1 MAERNTAQ
9 LWDSVWT
16 RSPSVEKDL
25 YAVAK
30 EERLVRW
37 QRIEAKILERFPGF
51 DQLSVLEL
59 GAGRGTN
66 AALMAGRGA
75 SVAVLDY
82 SEIALQR
89 SRRVFE
95 NLGLPVSLVLQDAL
109 GLSDE
114 LRGRYDVSMSFGLAE
129 HFLGDERHAIIKAH
143 FDVLKEGGLAFI
155 SVPNAHNPPYRLY
168 KWITER
174 TGRWT
179 IGEEYPFSRR
189 ELEEHCERLGI
200 TEYGFFGDSLW
211 RSKKFLNPLKW
222 FPRRK
227 RKRKEAEPGL
237 RTPGDAAAAAGEA
250 EVRPE
255 GARADDGTAASG
267 SPPPAAPGTGA
278 AAGDAAPAGGG
289 RRRRR
294 LPRREKGTRWD
305 DRYAYA
311 LVLWA
316 VKPPER

>member
-1 MAERNTAQ
+1 MAQRNTAQ
-9 LWDSVWT
+9 LWDDVWT

-30 EERLVRW
+30 EERLIRW
-37 QRIEAKILERFPGF
+37 QRMEAQILSRFSSF
-51 DQLSVLEL
+51 EDLAVIEL

-75 SVAVLDY
+75 RVSVLDY

-89 SRRVFE
+89 SRKVFE
-95 NLGLPVSLVLQDAL
+95 NLELPVELVLQDAL
-109 GLSDE
+109 DLPSE
-114 LRGRYDVSMSFGLAE
+114 LRGKYDVSMSFGLAE
-129 HFLGDERHAIIKAH
+129 HFTGDARHAIIAAH
-143 FDVLKEGGLAFI
+143 FAVLKPGGLAFI
-155 SVPNAHNPPYRLY
+155 SVPNAYNPPYRLY

-189 ELEEHCERLGI
+189 ELESHCTRLGI
-200 TEYGFFGDSLW
+200 EEYGFFGDSLW

-227 RKRKEAEPGL
+227 RRARRHEPEAQHGGAEP
-237 RTPGDAAAAAGEA
+237 
-250 EVRPE
+250 PE
-255 GARADDGTAASG
+255 G
-267 SPPPAAPGTGA
+267 GA
-278 AAGDAAPAGGG
+278 ARQESGAERQESGIEQQPSAARK
-289 RRRRR
+289 RRYRR
-294 LPRREKGTRWD
+294 LPRREKGTRLD

-316 VKPPER
+316 VKPGAG

>member
-1 MAERNTAQ
+1 MTERNTAQ
-9 LWDSVWT
+9 LWDNVWT

-30 EERLVRW
+30 EERLIRW
-37 QRIEAKILERFPGF
+37 QRMEAKILERFAAF
-51 DQLSVLEL
+51 DALSVIEL

-75 SVAVLDY
+75 RVSVLDY

-89 SRRVFE
+89 SRRVFA
-95 NLGLPVSLVLQDAL
+95 NLELPVDLVLQDAL
-109 GLSDE
+109 QLEPQHIGQ
-114 LRGRYDVSMSFGLAE
+114 YDVSMSFGLAE
-129 HFLGDERHAIIKAH
+129 HFVGAAREAIVKAH
-143 FDVLKEGGLAFI
+143 FDVLKAGGLAFI
-155 SVPNAHNPPYRLY
+155 SVPNAYNPPYRLY
-168 KWITER
+168 KWITEH

-189 ELEEHCERLGI
+189 ELEAQCARLGI

-227 RKRKEAEPGL
+227 KKEPDSSAGDGAEASV
-237 RTPGDAAAAAGEA
+237 DAADESHPPSLPAEDDAAQRADRSAPAAAAGK
-250 EVRPE
+250 
-255 GARADDGTAASG
+255 
-267 SPPPAAPGTGA
+267 
-278 AAGDAAPAGGG
+278 
-289 RRRRR
+289 RRYRR
-294 LPRREKGTRWD
+294 LPAREKGTRWD

-316 VKPPER
+316 VKPPSPAPSGTDD

>member
-1 MAERNTAQ
+1 MTQRNTAE
-9 LWDSVWT
+9 LWDNVWV
-16 RSPSVEKDL
+16 RSPSVERDL

-30 EERLVRW
+30 EERLIRW
-37 QRIEAKILERFPGF
+37 QRMEAKVLERFGSF
-51 DQLSVLEL
+51 ENLSVIEL

-75 SVAVLDY
+75 HVSVLDY
-82 SEIALQR
+82 SGIALER

-95 NLGLPVSLVLQDAL
+95 NLELPVELVLQDAL
-109 GLSDE
+109 DLPPGLV
-114 LRGRYDVSMSFGLAE
+114 GKYDISMSFGLAE
-129 HFLGDERHAIIKAH
+129 HFLADARGAILEAH
-143 FDVLKEGGLAFI
+143 FNVLKEGGLAFI
-155 SVPNAHNPPYRLY
+155 SVPNAYNPPYRLY

-189 ELEEHCERLGI
+189 ELESHCMRLGLAD
-200 TEYGFFGDSLW
+200 YGFFGDSFW

-227 RKRKEAEPGL
+227 AKR
-237 RTPGDAAAAAGEA
+237 RTEGD
-250 EVRPE
+250 V
-255 GARADDGTAASG
+255 
-267 SPPPAAPGTGA
+267 AAPVES
-278 AAGDAAPAGGG
+278 PKPNPE
-289 RRRRR
+289 RRYRRR
-294 LPRREKGTRWD
+294 LPRREKGTPWD

-316 VKPPER
+316 VKPGHRNGPDHRTGPL